1 MGFLI
6 RTAVTAASLW
16 AADCLIPGIGFAP
29 PDYAADAQTNYLIAL
44 ALAAI
49 VLGLLNALV
58 RPVLLFL
65 SLPITCMTLGLFI
78 VVINGLML
86 VLLALV
92 PLTGFQVDGF
102 FSAMVG
108 AAIVSVV
115 SFVLNRVVP
124 G

>member
-16 AADCLIPGIGFAP
+16 AADYLIPGIGFAP
-29 PDYAADAQTNYLIAL
+29 TDYTADAQTNYLIAL

-92 PLTGFQVDGF
+92 PFTGFQVDGF

>member
-6 RTAVTAASLW
+6 RTTVTAASLW
-16 AADCLIPGIGFAP
+16 VADYVIPGIGFAP
-29 PDYAADAQTNYLIAL
+29 TDYTADAQTNYLIAL

-58 RPVLLFL
+58 RPVLVML

-86 VLLALV
+86 VLLTLV
-92 PLTGFQVDGF
+92 PFTGFQVDGF
-102 FSAMVG
+102 FSAIVG
-108 AAIVSVV
+108 AAIVSLV

>member
-6 RTAVTAASLW
+6 RTTVTAASLW
-16 AADCLIPGIGFAP
+16 VADYLIPGIGFAP
-29 PDYAADAQTNYLIAL
+29 PDYTADAQTNYLIAL

-58 RPVLLFL
+58 RPVLVML
-65 SLPITCMTLGLFI
+65 SVPITCMTLGLFI

-86 VLLALV
+86 FFLTLI
-92 PLTGFQVDGF
+92 PFTGFQVDGF
-102 FSAMVG
+102 LS
-108 AAIVSVV
+108 AIVGGVIVSLV